1 MNLVIKKAIETA
13 CGKLVLS
20 SPFISS
26 ILLSTDLEI
35 NEDLPFSLATNGSK
49 ILINPG
55 RFEMLL
61 KDTGVSPVEAMK
73 TGFAH
78 ETYHIALQHI
88 FRRGNRDA
96 MAVDANGQEISCWN
110 IACDYVINAMLE
122 RDGFTPIPGWAITK
136 EITAMEMAAEEV
148 YDWLVKKLKDNPKR
162 QVRSVAFDDCM
173 DGDSGAPEGESP
185 SDKEGRELKI
195 RMKVQQAL
203 EASKAMGKLP
213 GSMERY
219 VTEAM
224 APKVEWREELRNTV
238 TSTFKKE
245 DYSWSKL
252 NRRHIWNN
260 MYLPGMTGSEVG
272 SIFLE
277 FDTSG
282 SVGQKEFACFLGEM
296 NGIFEECSPS
306 EVMVQCCDSDV
317 QGDHITLEEEDF
329 PMEPKQFSRMCKG
342 GGGTAFAPVFNYL
355 KDKHIKPDM
364 LIYFTDLY
372 GSDFGEDPGYPV
384 VWVSTGSTDAPFG
397 KVIKIEV

>member
-1 MNLVIKKAIETA
+1 MTPAFQKAIETA
-13 CGKLVLS
+13 YGKLVLKE
-20 SPFISS
+20 PFISS
-26 ILLSTDLEI
+26 ILLSTDLKI
-35 NEDLPFSLATNGSK
+35 KEDLPFSLATNGLE
-49 ILINPG
+49 IWINPE
-55 RFEMLL
+55 RFQKMLEN
-61 KDTGVSPVEAMK
+61 TGVSLVDALQ

-78 ETYHIALQHI
+78 EVYHIALQHI
-88 FRRGNRDA
+88 ARRGNRDA
-96 MAVDANGQEISCWN
+96 MCVDESGQTISVYN
-110 IACDYVINAMLE
+110 IAGDYVINPMLLK
-122 RDGFTPIPGWAITK
+122 DGFTAIPGWAITQ
-136 EITAMEMAAEEV
+136 EIDCVEMSVEQV
-148 YDWLVKKLKDNPKR
+148 YDWLLKKIKDNPKKPMKGT
-162 QVRSVAFDDCM
+162 SFDDCM
-173 DGDSGAPEGESP
+173 DCDSAGEEGESP

-224 APKVEWREELRNTV
+224 APKVDWREELRNTV

-272 SIFLE
+272 PIFLA

-282 SVGQKEFACFLGEM
+282 SIGQEELSCFLGEM
-296 NGIFEECSPS
+296 NAIFEECSPS
-306 EVMVQCCDSDV
+306 EVMAGFCDT
-317 QGDHITLEEEDF
+317 QIYGEHETLEEDDF
-329 PMEPKQFSRMCKG
+329 PMEPKQFSRICKG
-342 GGGTAFAPVFNYL
+342 GGGTRFSPVFSYL
-355 KDKHIKPDM
+355 TENNIRPDM

-384 VWVSTGSTDAPFG
+384 VWVTTGATEAPFG